1 MSCSRPSPLSAPC
14 DHIVRQLSCHHSPAG
29 PHPLGEAPGPHQAG
43 VSLVETVQEVAL
55 LVVEDQA
62 IAQSARVI
70 HGSQR

>member
-1 MSCSRPSPLSAPC
+1 MSCSRPSPQSAPC
-14 DHIVRQLSCHHSPAG
+14 DHIVRQLSCQHSPVR

-43 VSLVETVQEVAL
+43 VSLVEAGQEVAL